1 MYVTRVPNRSSPP
14 AVLLRESFREGGKVK
29 TRTLAN
35 LSDWPETK
43 VEALR
48 RVLRGETFLAP
59 AADRGEIE
67 RSLPHGH
74 VAAVLGLVRKV
85 GLDRLL
91 PRRPERLAKL
101 ALGLI
106 VARVVEPA
114 AKLATA
120 RQLSEATASH
130 SLGAVLRLGE
140 VDEDELYRAL
150 DVLGAAQPSIEKALA
165 RRHLQDGMLVLY
177 DVTSSYLE
185 GRCCELARFG
195 YSRDGRRDRPQ
206 IVFGL
211 LCAADGCPV
220 AVEVFDGDTSDPK
233 TLAAQI
239 SKLKKRFGLKRV
251 VLVGDRGMITSA
263 RIEEELKPAGLDW
276 ITALRAPAIQALA
289 ADDGPLQ
296 LSLFDDRDMA
306 EISSPDFPGERLV
319 VCRNPALARAGAQ
332 ARRPARSIR
341 EGSRQGPGGDDARPQ
356 PAARRGRDRAESGR
370 RAGTAQGRQALPA
383 DHHRG
388 NARLRPQRRGDRPRG
403 DARRLLRPAH
413 LGAGRGARC
422 QRNGPRL
429 QEPRPRRA
437 RLPLAQVDRPRHPP
451 RPPSAG
457 RPGAGACLSL
467 HAGLLRR
474 LAHAPD
480 AGAAAVRGSRPAGGG
495 CGTAL
500 AGRRRRSLAC
510 RPRQGAH
517 PQDRRRRAGAQ
528 LPHAFGRPRH
538 ADPQH
543 RALRRQPADHHAGA
557 ADPAAATRLQP
568 PRRLTRAVG
577 RDHALLDASSLSGN
591 QYLASPKLRKFG
603 LELSRSG
610 QYRILQLREEDVLR
624 R

>member
-14 AVLLRESFREGGKVK
+14 AVLLRESWREGGKVR

-35 LSDWPETK
+35 LSDWPEAK

-48 RVLRGETFLAP
+48 RVLRGETLV
-59 AADRGEIE
+59 AATDRFAIE
-67 RSLPHGH
+67 RALPHGH
-74 VAAVLGLVRKV
+74 VAAVLGTLRET

-91 PRRPERLAKL
+91 PRWPERLATL
-101 ALGLI
+101 ALALI

-150 DVLGAAQPSIEKALA
+150 DLLGAAQPAIERALA
-165 RRHLQDGMLVLY
+165 RRHLKDGTLVLY

-195 YSRDGRRDRPQ
+195 YSRDGRPDRPQ

-233 TLAAQI
+233 TLAVQI

-319 VCRNPALARAGAQ
+319 VCRNPALAT
-332 ARRPARSIR
+332 
-341 EGSRQGPGGDDARPQ
+341 E
-356 PAARRGRDRAESGR
+356 
-370 RAGTAQGRQALPA
+370 
-383 DHHRG
+383 
-388 NARLRPQRRGDRPRG
+388 
-403 DARRLLRPAH
+403 
-413 LGAGRGARC
+413 
-422 QRNGPRL
+422 
-429 QEPRPRRA
+429 RA
-437 RLPLAQVDRPRHPP
+437 RKREDLLAASEKD
-451 RPPSAG
+451 
-457 RPGAGACLSL
+457 
-467 HAGLLRR
+467 
-474 LAHAPD
+474 LAK
-480 AGAAAVRGSRPAGGG
+480 V
-495 CGTAL
+495 
-500 AGRRRRSLAC
+500 
-510 RPRQGAH
+510 Q
-517 PQDRRRRAGAQ
+517 
-528 LPHAFGRPRH
+528 
-538 ADPQH
+538 
-543 RALRRQPADHHAGA
+543 
-557 ADPAAATRLQP
+557 AAATRARNPL
-568 PRRLTRAVG
+568 RGAAEIALKAGAVLGRRKVAKHFRLTITEETLGFVRNDAAIAREATLDGFYVL
-577 RDHALLDASSLSGN
+577 RTSAPAEALDASATVLAYKSLAHVERAFRSLKSIDLDIRPVHHRLAGRVRAHVFLCMLAYYV
-591 QYLASPKLRKFG
+591 QWQMRRKLAPLLFEDHDRQAAAVSRASPVARAQVSPAARAKARTRKTDDGEPVHSCRTLLADLATLTRNTVRFG
-603 LELSRSG
+603 DNLPMIVLSRPTPIQQRAFDLLG
-610 QYRILQLREEDVLR
+610 VALAP
-624 R
+624 

>member
-14 AVLLRESFREGGKVK
+14 AVLLRESWREGGKVR

-35 LSDWPETK
+35 LSDWPEAK

-48 RVLRGETFLAP
+48 RVLRGETLV
-59 AADRGEIE
+59 AATDRFAIE
-67 RSLPHGH
+67 RALPHGH
-74 VAAVLGLVRKV
+74 VAAVLGTLRET

-91 PRRPERLAKL
+91 PRWPERLATL
-101 ALGLI
+101 ALALI

-150 DVLGAAQPSIEKALA
+150 DLLGAAQPAIERALA
-165 RRHLQDGMLVLY
+165 RRHLKDGTLVLY

-195 YSRDGRRDRPQ
+195 YSRDGRPDRPQ

-233 TLAAQI
+233 TLAVQI

-319 VCRNPALARAGAQ
+319 VCRNPALATERARKREDLLAASEKDLAKVQAATTRARNPLRGAAEIALKAGAVLGRRKVAKHFRLTITEETLGFVRNDAAIAREATLDGFYVLRTSAPAEALDASATVLAYKSLAHVERAFRSLKSIDLDIRPVHHRLAGRVRAHVFLCMLAYYVQWQMRRKLAPLLFEDHDRQ
-332 ARRPARSIR
+332 AAAVSRASPVARAQVS
-341 EGSRQGPGGDDARPQ
+341 
-356 PAARRGRDRAESGR
+356 PAARAKARTRKTDDGEPVHSCRTLLADLATLTRNTVRFGDN
-370 RAGTAQGRQALPA
+370 LPMIV
-383 DHHRG
+383 
-388 NARLRPQRRGDRPRG
+388 L
-403 DARRLLRPAH
+403 
-413 LGAGRGARC
+413 
-422 QRNGPRL
+422 
-429 QEPRPRRA
+429 
-437 RLPLAQVDRPRHPP
+437 
-451 RPPSAG
+451 
-457 RPGAGACLSL
+457 
-467 HAGLLRR
+467 
-474 LAHAPD
+474 
-480 AGAAAVRGSRPAGGG
+480 SRPTPIQQRAFDLL
-495 CGTAL
+495 GTAL
-500 AGRRRRSLAC
+500 T
-510 RPRQGAH
+510 P
-517 PQDRRRRAGAQ
+517 
-528 LPHAFGRPRH
+528 
-538 ADPQH
+538 
-543 RALRRQPADHHAGA
+543 
-557 ADPAAATRLQP
+557 
-568 PRRLTRAVG
+568 
-577 RDHALLDASSLSGN
+577 
-591 QYLASPKLRKFG
+591 
-603 LELSRSG
+603 
-610 QYRILQLREEDVLR
+610 
-624 R
+624 